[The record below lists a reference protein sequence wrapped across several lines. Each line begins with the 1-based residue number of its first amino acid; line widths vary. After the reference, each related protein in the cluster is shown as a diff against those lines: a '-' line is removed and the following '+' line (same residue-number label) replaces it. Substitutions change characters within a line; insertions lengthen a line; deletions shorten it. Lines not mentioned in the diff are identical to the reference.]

1 MPVIKEIGFYNDP
14 EKVGHVGWIETK
26 AGCYFFGEDGVMKGP
41 YQNGD
46 EIPHDKDERPMVTF
60 QCSQCKELGVPCR
73 CSAAEA
79 EVPPDRCPW
88 STGDT
93 KAKWEPITP

>member
-46 EIPHDKDERPMVTF
+46 EIPTAVSTPMTLF
-60 QCSQCKELGVPCR
+60 QPVRKPL
-73 CSAAEA
+73 
-79 EVPPDRCPW
+79 
-88 STGDT
+88 
-93 KAKWEPITP
+93 